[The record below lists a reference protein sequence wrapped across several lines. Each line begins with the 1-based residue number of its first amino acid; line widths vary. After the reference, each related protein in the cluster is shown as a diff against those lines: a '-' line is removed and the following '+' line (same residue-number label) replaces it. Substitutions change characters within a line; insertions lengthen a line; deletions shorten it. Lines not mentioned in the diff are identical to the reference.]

1 MDIRQTV
8 IELCGFNDEQEWF
21 EFKENWFQPEALG
34 EYVSALSNA
43 AAFHG
48 KKYAYFVWG
57 IADETHEIVGT
68 VFNQYSAY
76 NQEPYQNYLAR
87 NLSPSINFSFEEVEV
102 EGKRIVVLVIPAA
115 TDIPTSYKEKRYI
128 RIGSSKCNIKDYP
141 KREIELF
148 KRLDGRMETIE
159 TLPSKYQ
166 ELTFQKLMGYYGS
179 KGIVLNPDTFIK
191 NLGLK
196 NDKGEFNMLAQL
208 LSDNSHIP
216 LRVSVFAGETKGSNL
231 FSVRE
236 FGNNCLLYSLDE
248 LLRYGDVLNIIQ
260 ADEKDRVVERKEVP
274 LFDNS
279 AFREAIINAV
289 LHNKWTTGNEPMIS
303 VFANRIEILS
313 RGPLPPAQTMEGF
326 FCGES
331 IPVNGKLSEIFLQ
344 LHISEKS
351 GRGVPKIIELYGK
364 DAYSFRENSIVV
376 TIPFRRVTQV
386 GGRKPLSE
394 RRQRIISAMRDN
406 PNITTKELG
415 GLLEINTSAVQKHI
429 SFLKANQYIERIGI
443 DKTGHWK
450 VLV

>member
-1 MDIRQTV
+1 MTRASLIC
-8 IELCGFNDEQEWF
+8 L
-21 EFKENWFQPEALG
+21 
-34 EYVSALSNA
+34 
-43 AAFHG
+43 
-48 KKYAYFVWG
+48 
-57 IADETHEIVGT
+57 
-68 VFNQYSAY
+68 
-76 NQEPYQNYLAR
+76 R
-87 NLSPSINFSFEEVEV
+87 N
-102 EGKRIVVLVIPAA
+102 
-115 TDIPTSYKEKRYI
+115 
-128 RIGSSKCNIKDYP
+128 
-141 KREIELF
+141 
-148 KRLDGRMETIE
+148 
-159 TLPSKYQ
+159 
-166 ELTFQKLMGYYGS
+166 
-179 KGIVLNPDTFIK
+179 
-191 NLGLK
+191 
-196 NDKGEFNMLAQL
+196 
-208 LSDNSHIP
+208 
-216 LRVSVFAGETKGSNL
+216 
-231 FSVRE
+231 
-236 FGNNCLLYSLDE
+236 
-248 LLRYGDVLNIIQ
+248 
-260 ADEKDRVVERKEVP
+260 
-274 LFDNS
+274 
-279 AFREAIINAV
+279 
-289 LHNKWTTGNEPMIS
+289 
-303 VFANRIEILS
+303 